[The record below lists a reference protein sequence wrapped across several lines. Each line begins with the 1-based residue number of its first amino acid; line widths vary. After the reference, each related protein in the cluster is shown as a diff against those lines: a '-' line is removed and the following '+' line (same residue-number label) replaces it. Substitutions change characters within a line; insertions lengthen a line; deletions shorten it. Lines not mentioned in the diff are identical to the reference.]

1 MKCSFSLQVFA
12 ASCCS
17 LGAAEFS
24 QILQFLLAQLYN
36 PLLQILAS
44 NVVPTLDPP
53 LGENQQTPGAEFK
66 LSGRVGFF

>member
-1 MKCSFSLQVFA
+1 MKYSCSLHVFA

-17 LGAAEFS
+17 LGTAEFA

-44 NVVPTLDPP
+44 NVVPTLEPP
-53 LGENQQTPGAEFK
+53 LGEIQQTPGAEFK
-66 LSGRVGFF
+66 FSGRVGVF